1 MKVFTFPLI
10 SLVLFLTSCDRRDK
24 PNNMIL
30 DICGREEVVSPTAEF
45 LKDTVMSLDVSG
57 DAYLILNAPDGKF
70 MQCSGDQRVG
80 FHLEYQDGSVDEH
93 YQAVRGDLEAET
105 IILKLS
111 QYAEGNLE
119 WKAGI
124 EWKRIT
130 W

>member
-1 MKVFTFPLI
+1 M
-10 SLVLFLTSCDRRDK
+10 VLFLTSCDREDK
-24 PNNMIL
+24 SKKMIL
-30 DICGREEVVSPTAEF
+30 DICGREEVVSPTAE
-45 LKDTVMSLDVSG
+45 LLRDTVMSLDVSG
-57 DAYLILNAPDGKF
+57 DAYLILSAPDGRF

-105 IILKLS
+105 IIVKLA
-111 QYAEGNLE
+111 QYAEGNSA
-119 WKAGI
+119 WKDGI